1 MRPQAATARG
11 ARGAHTATRHTRTRD
26 GTHGAARSSRGRGRR
41 HTPHGTADVGE
52 RGDTAPRPRETSHE
66 RHVTRHPS
74 PRRARSQCVRR
85 PAAAQGSM
93 AITNEASF
101 QPHARRSAHDSAS
114 DRTRVTTPPRRT
126 AWLALTFLS
135 HLGPSWGRSLL
146 EHTVE
151 CDARR
156 RSPARHPW

>member
-66 RHVTRHPS
+66 RHVTRHPG
-74 PRRARSQCVRR
+74 PRRARSRCVRR